1 MSQAYVVT
9 EGKRDVE
16 LLKRVLP
23 ERIVRATEFVPGHGK
38 DSARSLA
45 RSILASKRLPVA
57 LVVDADTDD
66 EPTIRERESFLDYYL
81 RQAAAGIPF
90 RVFTAIPEIEAVF
103 FEDRAFVEE
112 ITKQH
117 FSTGDWEFA
126 RRHPKEFLTRSLR
139 EGPEGPAVSQAV
151 IETLSGETVRA
162 IQQHPLVRG
171 LTEFLSSV
179 IANGD

>member
-1 MSQAYVVT
+1 MIQAYVVT
-9 EGKRDVE
+9 EGKTDVE

-23 ERIVRATEFVPGHGK
+23 VRIVQATEFVPGHGM

-66 EPTIRERESFLDYYL
+66 ERAVREREGFLDYYL
-81 RQAAAGIPF
+81 RQAAAGIQF

-103 FEDRAFVEE
+103 FEDQSFVEE
-112 ITKQH
+112 ITRQS
-117 FSTGDWEFA
+117 FSPADWELA
-126 RRHPKEFLTRSLR
+126 KRHPKEFLLR
-139 EGPEGPAVSQAV
+139 GIPDGPVASQAV
-151 IETLSGETVRA
+151 LEGLSEKTVLA

-171 LTEFLSSV
+171 LAEFLSSV
-179 IANGD
+179 TTTNTD

>member
-1 MSQAYVVT
+1 MIQAYVVT
-9 EGKRDVE
+9 EGKTDVE

-23 ERIVRATEFVPGHGK
+23 ERIVQATEFVPGHGM

-66 EPTIRERESFLDYYL
+66 ERTVREREGFLDYYL

-103 FEDRAFVEE
+103 FEDQSFVEE

-117 FSTGDWEFA
+117 FSARDWEFA
-126 RRHPKEFLTRSLR
+126 KRHPKECLTRAIPGASLAS
-139 EGPEGPAVSQAV
+139 EAVLDS
-151 IETLSGETVRA
+151 LSGTTVRA
-162 IQQHPLVRG
+162 MQQHPLVRG

-179 IANGD
+179 VSDGE